1 MTSELKQQE
10 ATPPKTQQDA
20 DELEQLQQKFI
31 FENIDLG
38 INDREMQ
45 GLISLMMA
53 FDPDQNDYNECSSE
67 DDEDLFQGLSTL
79 CSLQH
84 HSQTTA
90 GKGSAEKVYRL
101 TELFQPNEY
110 DERIRQKMESYNKY
124 KMPVFRQLISHEDL
138 DKKRRN
144 IKADMKKTV
153 EKLSRSEMPSIMMN
167 DLDYMRKLKVN
178 SEQAKAT
185 GAIKFQNNP
194 NIEEI

>member
-1 MTSELKQQE
+1 
-10 ATPPKTQQDA
+10 
-20 DELEQLQQKFI
+20 
-31 FENIDLG
+31 
-38 INDREMQ
+38 MQ

-53 FDPDQNDYNECSSE
+53 FDPEQNKLNNEESSE

-84 HSQTTA
+84 HSQTA
-90 GKGSAEKVYRL
+90 ASKGSSEKVYRL

-153 EKLSRSEMPSIMMN
+153 EKLGRCEMPSIMMN
-167 DLDYMRKLKVN
+167 DLDYMRKHTIN
-178 SEQAKAT
+178 SE
-185 GAIKFQNNP
+185 
-194 NIEEI
+194 

>member
-1 MTSELKQQE
+1 
-10 ATPPKTQQDA
+10 
-20 DELEQLQQKFI
+20 
-31 FENIDLG
+31 
-38 INDREMQ
+38 MQ

-53 FDPDQNDYNECSSE
+53 FDPDQVLNKEESSE

-79 CSLQH
+79 CQL
-84 HSQTTA
+84 QTTA
-90 GKGSAEKVYRL
+90 GKGPSEKVYRL

-178 SEQAKAT
+178 SDQAKAT
-185 GAIKFQNNP
+185 GAIKF
-194 NIEEI
+194 